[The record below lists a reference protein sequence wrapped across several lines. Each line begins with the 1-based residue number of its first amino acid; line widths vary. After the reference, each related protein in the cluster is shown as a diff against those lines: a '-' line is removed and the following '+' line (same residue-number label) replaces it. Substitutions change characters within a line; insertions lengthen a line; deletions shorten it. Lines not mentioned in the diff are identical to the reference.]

1 MDTASLVIS
10 NSTDKSYQLADVVL
24 DQTGRGANAWSKKRK
39 HCDRWTVEE
48 TDRFYLGLQ
57 KFGTDFTMLAHWLGR
72 CACVPACL
80 RACVPACLR
89 VCVRAQARPKS
100 VRAVRACTDVALF
113 AHWLAQPA

>member
-1 MDTASLVIS
+1 MAAPQLRSVGGRIVMDTASLVIS
-10 NSTDKSYQLADVVL
+10 NSTDKSYQLSDVVL

-72 CACVPACL
+72 CL
-80 RACVPACLR
+80 N
-89 VCVRAQARPKS
+89 PK
-100 VRAVRACTDVALF
+100 
-113 AHWLAQPA
+113 P

>member
-80 RACVPACLR
+80 RACVLAC
-89 VCVRAQARPKS
+89 C
-100 VRAVRACTDVALF
+100 
-113 AHWLAQPA
+113 AHAHAAGAYCRHFLGPRNDPRHEYANWSHV